1 MKTSENKHIRRDR
14 KTIFI
19 ALYLFVLFFSI
30 YVLTCSDMMLY
41 DTDASAARYE
51 VTKSL
56 VERFDFSVPDGL
68 GFKGTDGSEYS
79 WYGLGQ
85 SLVAVPFYILG
96 KAIGTPEDAVTL
108 MNQVIGAAIAVVVFL
123 FALSLG
129 YSRNVSVFIAV
140 IYGLGTM
147 AWPLTKQPFD
157 HTLET
162 LFVILSIFFMYYYSA
177 HKKGLYILLAAF
189 TAGFA
194 FLTRP
199 TAILVV
205 PPVFFLM
212 LYYSFKPSG
221 FKMNRDKVIKNILLF
236 SLGLLPFIILILW
249 YNYYRF
255 GSIFETGFSLIGEH
269 TRIDFFTGTPLL
281 TGLSGFLVS
290 PGKGFFY
297 YSPVA
302 LLFFFS
308 IRSFIKKYP
317 EIGISFILIILS
329 YLLFLSKNIYWHG
342 DWSWGPRYLLA
353 LTPFFIIPTAEIFS
367 SDTWSTKK
375 LRKGVL
381 YSIVILSL
389 IIQIAAVSVDYS
401 KHLTKL
407 RFGEHLDFSV
417 VLAQDLQPIV
427 EPPPETYF
435 DWKRS
440 PILAQFKYIYEI
452 SNNIKDYQYAEPVKG
467 ASIPEKMRAA
477 PFYNIYDFWWLYKYF
492 VDGSY
497 SGIVMAVIL
506 LSLALYSAVKLWR
519 MLYRC

>member
-1 MKTSENKHIRRDR
+1 
-14 KTIFI
+14 
-19 ALYLFVLFFSI
+19 
-30 YVLTCSDMMLY
+30 MMLY
-41 DTDASAARYE
+41 DTDASTARYE

-56 VERFDFSVPDGL
+56 VERFDLSIPDGL
-68 GFKGTDGSEYS
+68 GFKGVDGREYS

-85 SLVAVPFYILG
+85 SLLAVPFYIFG
-96 KAIGTPEDAVTL
+96 KTISTPESAVSM
-108 MNQVIGAAIAVVVFL
+108 MNQVIGAAVVVVVFL

-129 YSRNVSVFIAV
+129 YSRRVSLFVSV

-162 LFVILSIFFMYYYSA
+162 FFVILSVFFMYYYSA
-177 HKKGLYILLAAF
+177 HKMGLYILLSAF

-205 PPVFFLM
+205 PPLFVLM
-212 LYYSFKPSG
+212 LYYSLKQSDFKINTG
-221 FKMNRDKVIKNILLF
+221 IVIKNITLF
-236 SLGLLPFIILILW
+236 SVALLPFISLSLW

-255 GSIFETGFSLIGEH
+255 GSFFETGFSLIGVH

-308 IRSFIKKYP
+308 IKSFIKKYP
-317 EIGISFILIILS
+317 ELGISFILIILS

-342 DWSWGPRYLLA
+342 DWAWGPRYLLA
-353 LTPFFIIPTAEIFS
+353 LTPFFIITIAEIFS
-367 SDTWSTKK
+367 SDIWFKKK
-375 LRKGVL
+375 LRKVVL
-381 YSIVILSL
+381 YSILIASL
-389 IIQIAAVSVDYS
+389 LIQIAAISVDYS

-407 RFGEHLDFSV
+407 RFEENLDFSV
-417 VLAQDLQPIV
+417 VRSQGLQPIV
-427 EPPPETYF
+427 EPPPEVYF
-435 DWKRS
+435 DWKRA
-440 PILAQFKYIYEI
+440 PILAQFTYIYEI
-452 SNNIKDYQYAEPVKG
+452 YSNAKFFKYSKPVEG
-467 ASIPEKMRAA
+467 ATVQEQMRAA
-477 PFYNIYDFWWLYKYF
+477 PFYNIFDFWWLYKYY

-506 LSLALYSAVKLWR
+506 LLLAVYTALKLWKR
-519 MLYRC
+519 TNKSI